1 MQGARIEIVLLS
13 TNEPLLSFDV
23 DGVTNFVVPESS
35 EAQRFKVRLHAPAL
49 ARVCAILS
57 IHGERDDS
65 SFIGSVSP
73 TGVGSECTIETFK
86 GSFLA
91 FAPTRVDNDVEIDAL
106 SASALGHIKVEV
118 CNTVQL
124 SPWEAQLNQAS
135 HVPRRTQT
143 SALPQSRK
151 LPERQKK
158 AMMNAM
164 TIVGAGTASFGNFI
178 FDVAVQPIGSI
189 SGFYSTAMGHFI
201 RKTLPMSL
209 CHLAIP
215 ARVDPDVHNG
225 GDDNDDNDDNQGRA
239 RAAKR
244 KWKAEP
250 KAEQAQV
257 EPEGAASSTS
267 TSKAK
272 KPSTAFKITEDG
284 VLDLT

>member
-1 MQGARIEIVLLS
+1 MEGARIEIVLLS

-35 EAQRFKVRLHAPAL
+35 EAQRFKVRVHAPAL

-65 SFIGSVSP
+65 SV
-73 TGVGSECTIETFK
+73 VGSRSRTGADAMCTIETFK
-86 GSFLA
+86 GTFLA

-106 SASALGHIKVEV
+106 SASALGQIKVEV
-118 CNTVQL
+118 CSAVQL
-124 SPWEAQLNQAS
+124 SPWEAQLKQAAY
-135 HVPRRTQT
+135 VPRRTQT

-164 TIVGAGTASFGNFI
+164 TIVGAGTASTANFI
-178 FDVAVQPIGSI
+178 FNVDSEPLGLI
-189 SGFYSTAMGHFI
+189 SGFYSTAMGHFL
-201 RKTLPMSL
+201 RKTLPISL

-215 ARVDPDVHNG
+215 ARVDPDVPSN
-225 GDDNDDNDDNQGRA
+225 GDDNDDNDDGQGRA

-250 KAEQAQV
+250 KAEQVQV

-267 TSKAK
+267 ASKAK
-272 KPSTAFKITEDG
+272 KTSTFKMTEDG